1 VFTSPKVTYFTIARR
16 RGHEV
21 VLKVLGSEFSGC
33 LVTDFMGAYD
43 KVPAA
48 TKSKCVAHLIRTLK
62 EIEQLQT
69 RGAVR
74 FPRIVK
80 ALFQEAIALK
90 RVGESLAP
98 EEYERLCSEMEG
110 RLDALL
116 TANITEPK
124 NLRIQ
129 KRLRKHRK
137 HMLTFLYLAEVDP
150 TNNLAERQI
159 RPLVLQ
165 RKISAGNRSD
175 WGTQIHSILMSV
187 YATCRQNG
195 RDFLDAVREA
205 VQGGGGIVQL
215 LPSPP

>member
-1 VFTSPKVTYFTIARR
+1 MA
-16 RGHEV
+16 
-21 VLKVLGSEFSGC
+21 
-33 LVTDFMGAYD
+33 AYD

-48 TKSKCVAHLIRTLK
+48 TKAKCVAHLVRTLK
-62 EIEQLQT
+62 EIEKLQS
-69 RGAVR
+69 RGALR
-74 FPRIVK
+74 FPRLVK

-90 RVGESLAP
+90 KVRESLEP
-98 EEYERLCSEMEG
+98 EEYGRLCSGMEG
-110 RLDALL
+110 RLDVLL
-116 TANITEPK
+116 TAKITEPK

-137 HMLTFLYLAEVDP
+137 HMLTFLYLAEVEP

-175 WGTQIHSILMSV
+175 WGAEIHSIIMSV

-195 RDFLDAVREA
+195 RDFLDAVRQA

-215 LPSPP
+215 LATPP